1 MQPDRSQAL
10 DLEATTSS
18 AANCTSRQSS
28 GQVQYAAV
36 LLRSALSARSRPQ
49 EQGGS
54 AETVPRCFR
63 KCAEEI
69 QPPFQ
74 PDRTFARRTFP
85 HVRQVWRAFE
95 GGRCPRTQPT
105 GTSMASRRWR
115 SSLALALTLGLSA
128 PVAVVGLRATPATR
142 PRCPT
147 ARPCAPVGMIATPLK
162 PSPSEGLRLR
172 AQVYYDSLIHSS
184 EHAYVLM
191 AAAQSCALGA
201 AADAASQK
209 MLWHHVD
216 VSHVGAMALLAAC
229 LSGGLNAVWLRQ
241 LEKRCPGQDT
251 RAVLTKTVADYCIA
265 GVIANSLYLIFVP
278 LLTAAF
284 AGDSTGALLDGWT
297 PEGFRAVMMLE
308 ACTFTPYNLCAF
320 KLVPPHMRPLAAA
333 AVSATCTIVLSAI
346 TLM

>member
-1 MQPDRSQAL
+1 
-10 DLEATTSS
+10 
-18 AANCTSRQSS
+18 
-28 GQVQYAAV
+28 
-36 LLRSALSARSRPQ
+36 
-49 EQGGS
+49 
-54 AETVPRCFR
+54 
-63 KCAEEI
+63 
-69 QPPFQ
+69 
-74 PDRTFARRTFP
+74 
-85 HVRQVWRAFE
+85 
-95 GGRCPRTQPT
+95 
-105 GTSMASRRWR
+105 MASRRGR

-142 PRCPT
+142 PRCPS
-147 ARPCAPVGMIATPLK
+147 ARPAPVGMIATPLK

-201 AADAASQK
+201 AADAVSQK

-308 ACTFTPYNLCAF
+308 ACTFMPYNLCAF

>member
-1 MQPDRSQAL
+1 
-10 DLEATTSS
+10 
-18 AANCTSRQSS
+18 
-28 GQVQYAAV
+28 
-36 LLRSALSARSRPQ
+36 
-49 EQGGS
+49 
-54 AETVPRCFR
+54 
-63 KCAEEI
+63 
-69 QPPFQ
+69 
-74 PDRTFARRTFP
+74 
-85 HVRQVWRAFE
+85 
-95 GGRCPRTQPT
+95 
-105 GTSMASRRWR
+105 MASRRGR
-115 SSLALALTLGLSA
+115 SSLAVALTLSILA

-147 ARPCAPVGMIATPLK
+147 GRLRCAPVGMIATPLK
-162 PSPSEGLRLR
+162 PSRSEGLRLR
-172 AQVYYDSLIHSS
+172 AQVYYEALIDSS

-201 AADAASQK
+201 AADAVSQK

-241 LEKRCPGQDT
+241 LEKRCPGKDT
-251 RAVLTKTVADYCIA
+251 RAVLTKTLADYCIA

-308 ACTFTPYNLCAF
+308 ACTFAPYNLCAF

>member
-1 MQPDRSQAL
+1 MLLCYYGAL
-10 DLEATTSS
+10 
-18 AANCTSRQSS
+18 C
-28 GQVQYAAV
+28 
-36 LLRSALSARSRPQ
+36 
-49 EQGGS
+49 
-54 AETVPRCFR
+54 
-63 KCAEEI
+63 
-69 QPPFQ
+69 
-74 PDRTFARRTFP
+74 P
-85 HVRQVWRAFE
+85 HVQRGEVRRPSGASQSVQKKLSHLSKEIEPSRVLPRPSGTRTFE
-95 GGRCPRTQPT
+95 GGRCPRTHPT
-105 GTSMASRRWR
+105 GTSMASRRGR

-142 PRCPT
+142 PRCPS
-147 ARPCAPVGMIATPLK
+147 ARPAPVGMIATPLK

-201 AADAASQK
+201 AADAVSQK

-308 ACTFTPYNLCAF
+308 ACTFMPYNLCAF